1 MIRMLKTYAT
11 RCCLLLLLVGTAVVA
26 EEVLSREFLDYLVEF
41 ETEEGE
47 WIDPVELELMA
58 NLGAAESDAEAS
70 SPGQEVEGHE

>member
-1 MIRMLKTYAT
+1 M
-11 RCCLLLLLVGTAVVA
+11 A